1 MENILFIHSS
11 IAGHLRCFY
20 FWTLISY
27 EALNIHAQVFV
38 QTCVFNSFDV
48 TTFIPITISATITSV
63 ITCTLLAPSL
73 PLLSLPAPWP
83 RHYLCHLWTILAST
97 SFPTTPSPVTAA
109 LASSSTDVTSTTVIS
124 SLLPPP
130 LLPSPTPQR
139 WCRWI
144 RSDHLGWLPGH
155 FTSNSRG

>member
-20 FWTLISY
+20 FWTLIRY
-27 EALNIHAQVFV
+27 EALNIHAQVFA

-48 TTFIPITISATITSV
+48 TTFTPITVSATITSV
-63 ITCTLLAPSL
+63 ITCTLLAPPP
-73 PLLSLPAPWP
+73 PLLWLPAPWS
-83 RHYLCHLWTILAST
+83 RRYLCRLWTILAST
-97 SFPTTPSPVTAA
+97 SLPTAPSPVTAA
-109 LASSSTDVTSTTVIS
+109 LASSSADVTSTVIS

-139 WCRWI
+139 RCRWI
-144 RSDHLGWLPGH
+144 CPDHLGWLPGH
-155 FTSNSRG
+155 FASNSRG